1 MLLHD
6 SPKKKVSFADDF
18 GGNLVTIHCITE
30 ISEHLLEKS
39 LLITY
44 DPFPTK
50 WLIKQASKGKQK
62 TPFKNISRPN
72 IPPRQIGFQQPS
84 SDYLRF
90 QKNLEKKNVALENV
104 VLKSNP
110 DRIFGTIKVKNLAYE
125 KSVFVRVSFD
135 KWQSNSDIQAVY
147 KYSNSAMFDTFEFE
161 FEIPPFR
168 PNESHIEFAVCY
180 ECCNVEH
187 WDSNNGN
194 NYVIL

>member
-1 MLLHD
+1 MCPTSLVNFDCFPDTVYCSNIMLLHD

-44 DPFPTK
+44 DPFPTE
-50 WLIKQASKGKQK
+50 WLIKQASKGKQE
-62 TPFKNISRPN
+62 TPFKTISRPN

-90 QKNLEKKNVALENV
+90 QKNLEEKNVALENV

-110 DRIFGTIKVKNLAYE
+110 DRIFGTIKA
-125 KSVFVRVSFD
+125 SFFVNF
-135 KWQSNSDIQAVY
+135 
-147 KYSNSAMFDTFEFE
+147 
-161 FEIPPFR
+161 
-168 PNESHIEFAVCY
+168 
-180 ECCNVEH
+180 
-187 WDSNNGN
+187 
-194 NYVIL
+194 